1 MRRGHGYLED
11 AVLVLGGAVVIA
23 AAWMLYWQAGVI
35 VAGLVCMIMAIV
47 AYRHHDH
54 HRPQQHTPPIEFHGA
69 AAWRF
74 PTVDHNEAT
83 GSRHKQGIQAQS

>member
-1 MRRGHGYLED
+1 MRRGHGYMED

-23 AAWMLYWQAGVI
+23 AAWMIQWQAGLI
-35 VAGLVCMIMAIV
+35 VGGLVCMLMAIV

-54 HRPQQHTPPIEFHGA
+54 HKHPEPAPPQPENLGA

-74 PTVDHNEAT
+74 PSTWNQPQA
-83 GSRHKQGIQAQS
+83 GRHRDTR

>member
-1 MRRGHGYLED
+1 MSRHGLMED

-23 AAWMLYWQAGVI
+23 AAWMIYWQAGVI
-35 VAGLVCMIMAIV
+35 VAGLVCMILAIV

-54 HRPQQHTPPIEFHGA
+54 HRSQEHPAPIEFPGA

-74 PTVDHNEAT
+74 PMVEHNDASGT
-83 GSRHKQGIQAQS
+83 RHKNGIGIHR